1 MKHASD
7 AHGPKRRSG
16 SGGAR
21 ALTRHVTVLH
31 IDDDPNDTALLQ
43 AAIRHA
49 SLSFSI
55 VNVQDG
61 DEAIEYLSGAG
72 VYSNRL
78 RYPLPSLIL
87 LDLKLPRQTGH
98 EILKWI
104 RDHPGFNHMPV
115 IVLSGSE
122 LKEDIKQAYV
132 GGANS
137 YLIKPIGFEALVSLV
152 KSIGARWLALNPG
165 MG

>member
-1 MKHASD
+1 MHASS
-7 AHGPKRRSG
+7 ANGPAPGS

-21 ALTRHVTVLH
+21 TLTRHMTILH

-49 SLSFSI
+49 ALSYSI

-61 DEAIEYLSGAG
+61 DDAIDYLSGAG
-72 VYSNRL
+72 GYADRL

-87 LDLKLPRQTGH
+87 LDIKLPRQTGH
-98 EILKWI
+98 DILKWI
-104 RDHPGFNHMPV
+104 RENPQFKQVPV

-122 LKEDIKQAYV
+122 LKDDIKQAYV
-132 GGANS
+132 AGANS
-137 YLIKPIGFEALVSLV
+137 YLIKPIGFEALVALV
-152 KSIGARWLALNPG
+152 KNLGAVWLAARPG

>member
-1 MKHASD
+1 MKHAFGANSST
-7 AHGPKRRSG
+7 ARGG

-21 ALTRHVTVLH
+21 ALPLQPVTVLH

-49 SLSFSI
+49 ALSFSI
-55 VNVQDG
+55 QNVQDG
-61 DEAIEYLSGAG
+61 DEAIAYLSGAEP
-72 VYSNRL
+72 YNDRC

-104 RDHPGFNHMPV
+104 RNHPGLAQMPV
-115 IVLSGSE
+115 VVLSGSE

-132 GGANS
+132 CGANS
-137 YLIKPIGFEALVSLV
+137 YVVKPIGFEALVGLV
-152 KSIGARWLALNPG
+152 KNIGAVWLATRPV
-165 MG
+165 

>member
-1 MKHASD
+1 M
-7 AHGPKRRSG
+7 
-16 SGGAR
+16 
-21 ALTRHVTVLH
+21 TILH

-49 SLSFSI
+49 ALSYSI

-61 DEAIEYLSGAG
+61 DDAIDYLKGAG
-72 VYSNRL
+72 DYADRL

-87 LDLKLPRQTGH
+87 LDIKLPRQTGH

-104 RDHPGFNHMPV
+104 REYPQFKQVPV

-122 LKEDIKQAYV
+122 LKDDIKQAY
-132 GGANS
+132 GAGANS
-137 YLIKPIGFEALVSLV
+137 YLIKPIGFEALVALV
-152 KSIGARWLALNPG
+152 KDLGAVWLGARPK

>member
-1 MKHASD
+1 MHASG
-7 AHGPKRRSG
+7 ANSSTGRSG

-21 ALTRHVTVLH
+21 ALNLHVTILH

-49 SLSFSI
+49 ALSFSI

-61 DEAIEYLSGAG
+61 DEAIEYLNGNGA
-72 VYSNRL
+72 YADRL
-78 RYPLPSLIL
+78 LHPVPSLIL

-104 RDHPGFNHMPV
+104 RNHPGFNQMPV

-137 YLIKPIGFEALVSLV
+137 YLIKPIGFEALVSMV
-152 KSIGARWLALNPG
+152 RNISGWLAPNPG
-165 MG
+165 L